1 MPAYLTV
8 SLTSMLMMLHLFVRQ
23 GTAGALRYPE
33 HLALAFLYE
42 LYLLALALALA
53 LGRPLLTAF
62 FYVTPLVSLAVTLA
76 SVVASIQAYY
86 RVKEDPL
93 AASGEAEG
101 EVKD

>member
-1 MPAYLTV
+1 MF
-8 SLTSMLMMLHLFVRQ
+8 MILHLFARQ

-42 LYLLALALALA
+42 VYLLALALALA

-76 SVVASIQAYY
+76 SGVASIQAYY
-86 RVKEDPL
+86 RVKENPL
-93 AASGEAEG
+93 AASGEGEG

>member
-1 MPAYLTV
+1 
-8 SLTSMLMMLHLFVRQ
+8 MLMLLHLFTRQ
-23 GTAGALRYPE
+23 GSAGALRYPE